1 MQNKK
6 IRTIIIEDEPLAS
19 ETIVSFL
26 QDIFAIEVLSAFR
39 SAESAAN
46 FLRDQEVDLI
56 ITDINLPNISGI
68 ELVESFVNPPLI
80 IVTTAYPEFAVS
92 AYNLDILDY
101 ILKPI
106 TKSRLLKAINKVLRW
121 YKLESIN
128 VDHKGDRLEYIFIK
142 SEYKLIKINIE
153 DILYLKAMGDYVQLV
168 TFEKKVMTLQTLKYF
183 SENLPLRQFHKIHR
197 SYIVSVNKIKEIGT
211 GELLIEN
218 DYLPVSENAKLEL
231 LEKMKDIIF

>member
-1 MQNKK
+1 MKNNK
-6 IRTIIIEDEPLAS
+6 ILTIIIEDEPLAS

-26 QDIFAIEVLSAFR
+26 QDISSIEVLSEFK

-46 FLRDQEVDLI
+46 FLRNQKVDLI

-68 ELVESFVNPPLI
+68 ELVESFINPPLI

-106 TKSRLLKAINKVLRW
+106 TKPRFLKAINKVLRW
-121 YKLESIN
+121 YKLQSIY
-128 VDHKGDRLEYIFIK
+128 VDNKGDRLEYIFVK

-153 DILYLKAMGDYVQLV
+153 DILYMKAMGDYVQLV

-183 SENLPLRQFHKIHR
+183 SENLPSHQFHKIHR